1 MNEYLPI
8 LLAGK
13 KHRHLKGFR
22 RRIISTLEELQNSSW
37 WEKAKDPTVQAGISR
52 ASELWFRKFGQK
64 SRVARRLNEALK
76 LLKSATGNKQLTT
89 PRNII
94 ILTAVI
100 LYTITPLDG
109 IPDIIPVVGW
119 LDDLGLL
126 ALAVK
131 TVMDAIRPSK

>member
-1 MNEYLPI
+1 M
-8 LLAGK
+8 
-13 KHRHLKGFR
+13 
-22 RRIISTLEELQNSSW
+22 
-37 WEKAKDPTVQAGISR
+37 QAGISR
-52 ASELWFRKFGQK
+52 AVELWFQKFGQK